1 MFIPGGDF
9 VSSDAELLI
18 LGSSAGVPTAN
29 RYPTAMAL
37 KTGGGLYLLDCGAPV
52 SNHLKRMGED
62 PRTIRAVFLT
72 HWHPDHAHG
81 LPMLLQDLQ
90 LTGRREPL
98 TIYGPPGT
106 SEKLDDLLRLFL
118 IPREILP
125 YTLTAVDVQPGAVF
139 TDEHLRVAYFPTRH
153 LAADQ
158 WQTLDDTYGQRLWPL
173 AFGLLLQVADQRILI
188 SGDIRSSE
196 DLEPY
201 VEGCSLVSH
210 EFGHMVI
217 DQIRHFAIKHKLP
230 RLLIAHLHHRY
241 DHADGEAEI
250 RAAIADG
257 YEGELLVARDL
268 MRIAL

>member
-1 MFIPGGDF
+1 M
-9 VSSDAELLI
+9 STNAELLI

-29 RYPTAMAL
+29 RYPTAMAV
-37 KTGGGLYLLDCGAPV
+37 KAGGVLYLLDCGAPV
-52 SNHLKRMGED
+52 SSHLKRMGED
-62 PRTIRAVFLT
+62 PRAIRAIFLT

-106 SEKLDDLLRLFL
+106 GEKLDDLLRLFL

-125 YTLTAVDVQPGAVF
+125 YTLNAVDIEPGFLFA
-139 TDEHLRVAYFPTRH
+139 DEHLHVTYFPTRH

-158 WQTLDDTYGQRLWPL
+158 WQTLDEAYGQRLWPL
-173 AFGLLLQVADQRILI
+173 AFGLLLDLADERILI
-188 SGDIRSSE
+188 SGDIRTSN

-201 VEGCSLVSH
+201 VDCCSLVSH
-210 EFGHMVI
+210 EFGHMAI
-217 DQIRHFAIKHKLP
+217 EQIREFAMAHKLP

-250 RAAIADG
+250 RAVMAEG
-257 YEGELLVARDL
+257 YDGELLVARDL
-268 MRIAL
+268 MRISL